1 MLEMVRAGG
10 RVFNSAV
17 WAMTRA
23 WSFMP
28 LEGQVGDAAAR
39 EADQGVPFGSRQPHD
54 PRGILTASGRL
65 RCAVR
70 TLAAGAAQSRRGM
83 TPGRECW
90 HADET
95 GPEGTGGRLPGATAR
110 NAGRSDGARSWEAH
124 LMEAPSRQRPKR
136 RPNWTYRRRGFSNL
150 LRMGHCAPTAMQ
162 TILDVSSTDKEWL
175 VRLSAGMP
183 GGIGNTGH
191 ECGAVTSPLA
201 VMGTQHGLR
210 EVDRGLPVVF
220 DRGHALC
227 RDFVA
232 CHHTLQCRE
241 IRTKDGFP
249 RQCIGPV
256 LRSAELWRGALDGDR
271 SNAIPEGT
279 RAGYSRLYSHFVENE
294 FHCAQAVLGHL
305 GHSPAEHRELFDAT
319 SAFMGGTLFMGRTC
333 SALAA
338 GVMAI
343 GFKDGEIENSRL
355 RVVRLLAIMTVRGD
369 AFADH
374 LNKFNPSMNRGH
386 RLAKWFASE
395 FGSTQCQKITGCDLS
410 DSKGVSKY
418 IDGDQI
424 TRCRAIGCRVAEQ
437 VELMLAAG
445 SVE

>member
-1 MLEMVRAGG
+1 
-10 RVFNSAV
+10 
-17 WAMTRA
+17 
-23 WSFMP
+23 
-28 LEGQVGDAAAR
+28 
-39 EADQGVPFGSRQPHD
+39 
-54 PRGILTASGRL
+54 
-65 RCAVR
+65 
-70 TLAAGAAQSRRGM
+70 
-83 TPGRECW
+83 
-90 HADET
+90 
-95 GPEGTGGRLPGATAR
+95 
-110 NAGRSDGARSWEAH
+110 
-124 LMEAPSRQRPKR
+124 MEALSRQRPKR

-210 EVDRGLPVVF
+210 EVDRGLPVIF

-232 CHHTLQCRE
+232 CHQTLQCRE

-256 LRSAELWRGALDGDR
+256 LRSAELWRGALDDDR
-271 SNAIPEGT
+271 SDAIPEGT

-305 GHSPAEHRELFDAT
+305 GYSPAEHRELFDAT

-333 SALAA
+333 SAFTA

-343 GFKDGEIENSRL
+343 GLKDGEIENSRL
-355 RVVRLLAIMTVRGD
+355 RVIRLLAIMTVGRRRLRRPPQQVQPQHEPRAPPVEVVRERVRQHPVPED
-369 AFADH
+369 
-374 LNKFNPSMNRGH
+374 H
-386 RLAKWFASE
+386 RLRLLRRR
-395 FGSTQCQKITGCDLS
+395 GRVRNTST
-410 DSKGVSKY
+410 VS
-418 IDGDQI
+418 
-424 TRCRAIGCRVAEQ
+424 
-437 VELMLAAG
+437 
-445 SVE
+445 